1 MRGEWKI
8 KFLNV
13 VNTHAPLRT
22 KRVRSKRSPWITSD
36 LKAMRSKN
44 PQDWGEF
51 K

>member
-1 MRGEWKI
+1 MWREWKI

-36 LKAMRSKN
+36 LKAMHS
-44 PQDWGEF
+44 GLG
-51 K
+51 

>member
-1 MRGEWKI
+1 MWREWKI